1 MIGTYF
7 PTSGVETAWW
17 LPPLVACVVS
27 FFTSMAGVSG
37 AFLLLPFQM
46 SVLGFTSPAVT
57 PTNLRFNVVAIPSGV
72 YRYLREGR
80 LLWPLTAIVVTGTVP
95 GVVIGGYLRLEFLP
109 DPRLF
114 KVFVGCVL
122 LLIGSRMGWHLCG
135 RFMAARA
142 VRLTGIGATPADSD
156 PRSALD
162 QQPDWAVQI
171 LAFNWRR
178 LSFRFRG
185 RSYSASSVGIFLL
198 SVVVGVIGGTYGIGG
213 GAIMAPVFVSVLGLP
228 VHAMAGA
235 ALMGTFVTSVVGVA
249 FFQLVAPTYAQ
260 QGIAV
265 APDWQLGL
273 LLGLG
278 GVVGMYLGAR
288 CQRFVP
294 EVWLKLILT
303 AVIFFVAGRY
313 LVGFWTH

>member
-57 PTNLRFNVVAIPSGV
+57 PTNLLFNVVAIPSGV

-80 LLWPLTAIVVTGTVP
+80 LLWPLTAMVVAGTVP
-95 GVVIGGYLRLEFLP
+95 GVIIGGYLRLEFLP

-122 LLIGSRMGWHLCG
+122 ALIGSRMAWHLCG
-135 RFMAARA
+135 RFMVTRA
-142 VRLTGIGATPADSD
+142 VRLTGFVPTPTDGD
-156 PRSALD
+156 PRSVLD
-162 QQPDWAVQI
+162 QQSDGAVET

-178 LSFRFRG
+178 LGFRFRG
-185 RSYSASSVGIFLL
+185 RSYSASSVGIFLI

-213 GAIMAPVFVSVLGLP
+213 GAIMAPVFVSVFGLP
-228 VHAMAGA
+228 IHVVAGA

-249 FFQLVAPTYAQ
+249 FFQLMAPAYAQ
-260 QGIAV
+260 QGIAI

-294 EVWLKLILT
+294 AIWLKLMLT

-313 LVGFWTH
+313 LMGFWSH

>member
-46 SVLGFTSPAVT
+46 SILGFTSPAVT
-57 PTNLRFNVVAIPSGV
+57 PTNLMFNVVAIPSGV

-80 LLWPLTAIVVTGTVP
+80 LLWPLAAIVVAGTVP
-95 GVVIGGYLRLEFLP
+95 GVLIGGYLRLEFLP

-122 LLIGSRMGWHLCG
+122 LLIALRMVWHLVG
-135 RFMAARA
+135 RFMVTRA
-142 VRLTGIGATPADSD
+142 VSLAGNAAAPTDSD
-156 PRSALD
+156 PRSVLD
-162 QQPDWAVQI
+162 QEPDGPVEI
-171 LAFNWRR
+171 LAFNWRHLR
-178 LSFRFRG
+178 FRFQG

-198 SVVVGVIGGTYGIGG
+198 AVVVGVIGGAYGIGG
-213 GAIMAPVFVSVLGLP
+213 GAIMAPVFVSMFGLP
-228 VHAMAGA
+228 IHAVAGA
-235 ALMGTFVTSVVGVA
+235 ALMGTFVTSVVGVT
-249 FFQLVAPTYAQ
+249 FFQLVAPAYAQ

-294 EVWLKLILT
+294 AVWLKLMLT

-313 LVGFWTH
+313 LMGFWSH

>member
-46 SVLGFTSPAVT
+46 TILGFTSPAVT
-57 PTNLRFNVVAIPSGV
+57 PTNLMFNVVAIPSGV

-80 LLWPLTAIVVTGTVP
+80 LLWPLTAIVVAGTVP
-95 GVVIGGYLRLEFLP
+95 GVIIGGYLRLEFLP

-122 LLIGSRMGWHLCG
+122 LLIGTRMVWYLIGQ
-135 RFMAARA
+135 FMAARA
-142 VRLTGIGATPADSD
+142 VRLTGNAAASTDSD
-156 PRSALD
+156 PRSVVD
-162 QQPDWAVQI
+162 QEPDGAMQI

-185 RSYSASSVGIFLL
+185 RSYSASSVGIFLI

-228 VHAMAGA
+228 VHAVAGA
-235 ALMGTFVTSVVGVA
+235 ALMGTFVTSIIGVA
-249 FFQLVAPTYAQ
+249 FFQLVAPAYAQ

-294 EVWLKLILT
+294 AVWLKLMLT

-313 LVGFWTH
+313 LVGFWTP